1 MRYRQNT
8 PTPFVTQRAIDPV
21 AVAKAAGVV
30 VRIAVTLWVL
40 GQIIGGRAKPD
51 RDNLTSD
58 N

>member
-8 PTPFVTQRAIDPV
+8 TRPFVTQKAIDPV
-21 AVAKAAGVV
+21 PIAKAAGVV

-40 GQIIGGRAKPD
+40 GQIIRGRAKPD

-58 N
+58 K